1 MSTSLASLDWSA
13 SSESA
18 QLNFRDEEEAYVPNF
33 VKVRGAK
40 GRRKKQFPSD
50 DGEFYVATVD
60 AFAGDGHSVLVY
72 CPVRSQTESLAK
84 SFLKAAKQEYLD
96 HVRPLA
102 SLNVNEA
109 RQVTAPRP
117 KTGAQP

>member
-33 VKVRGAK
+33 VKVRAAK
-40 GRRKKQFPSD
+40 GRRKKPFPSD
-50 DGEFYVATVD
+50 DGEFHVATVD

-72 CPVRSQTESLAK
+72 CPVRSQTEFGQIHLEGSEAGV
-84 SFLKAAKQEYLD
+84 SGT
-96 HVRPLA
+96 RP
-102 SLNVNEA
+102 S
-109 RQVTAPRP
+109 
-117 KTGAQP
+117 TGSG